1 MSKPSLDRCTGHIL
15 SPPPFEIIAE
25 GSFRLGPT
33 HVLFVFVLAEHSSS
47 HLSSSRYI
55 YITMVYS
62 VSEDGFL
69 SSAPGPAAPAPAE
82 APAGA
87 PSASNPSDRQTH
99 HHHMLKTSPVVVSKT
114 RPRGSSA
121 GNERLLL
128 LSSSTPRSSKYSFAD
143 ERSSAPV
150 TPSLE
155 HNRITVACRVKPREG
170 GSVAC
175 ASVSEDARTV
185 AWAGERADGANA
197 RHFTFDY
204 AAGEC
209 VGQEEL
215 FEKVKKP

>member
-1 MSKPSLDRCTGHIL
+1 
-15 SPPPFEIIAE
+15 
-25 GSFRLGPT
+25 
-33 HVLFVFVLAEHSSS
+33 
-47 HLSSSRYI
+47 
-55 YITMVYS
+55 MVYS

-69 SSAPGPAAPAPAE
+69 SSAPAPAAPAPGE

-99 HHHMLKTSPVVVSKT
+99 HHHMLSTSPLVVSKT

-128 LSSSTPRSSKYSFAD
+128 SSSTPSSRYSFAD
-143 ERSSAPV
+143 EGSSAPT
-150 TPSLE
+150 TPCSE

-215 FEKVKKP
+215 FEKVKKS